1 MRGGK
6 RRGGGGGFVPWGG
19 WRGQSRGEGVNR
31 RRRQASFLIKTDHSH
46 QPYQNLVACLHKTT
60 NKNRLLAWPYIR
72 SRPHLSRDYD
82 RLHTAKWGGGWER
95 GGGEGNRK
103 GHQCMTMLVME
114 HGLSHWDVKRKVHC
128 PAPLAKTSLCC
139 PVWNLHPVVTVEDC
153 SFPYKYLIEQDFTG
167 S

>member
-6 RRGGGGGFVPWGG
+6 RRMEGGGGFVPWGG

-72 SRPHLSRDYD
+72 SRPHLTRDYD
-82 RLHTAKWGGGWER
+82 RLHTPKWGGGEKGGG
-95 GGGEGNRK
+95 GGGEQK
-103 GHQCMTMLVME
+103 GASVHDHVGDGTWTITLRCKKKGSLPSSSNQDLTLLSCM
-114 HGLSHWDVKRKVHC
+114 KRASGCHC
-128 PAPLAKTSLCC
+128 
-139 PVWNLHPVVTVEDC
+139 
-153 SFPYKYLIEQDFTG
+153 
-167 S
+167 